1 MLKWQNKYAEID
13 KHLKDSRVLEIE
25 RDALAGQVEQLEYKA
40 TQGALVLKEND
51 DLRSKIG
58 QLTAQNEALC
68 AELRACRQ
76 NLEEAEREGEIARK
90 SWAAAEAA
98 LRDHNLKNTEA
109 NYKRTMETMEASIRQ
124 LMSEQASSD
133 VSMRELQEQV
143 SALKCQLRAKDD
155 DIKKALLAA
164 DEQRHTVDVLRR
176 QMHSWA
182 SVSDKEQQARIRELQ
197 AALDTA
203 LSDAQELSHYKDEC
217 ARLRSQVEQERLV
230 ILDLKNH
237 LGLGTHA
244 QVESRVTPR
253 SVNPLESLLAT
264 MTRPSSSR
272 GATPRSAGGGG
283 VGGGGGREECL
294 RDEVALL
301 HEQVMA
307 LQLQLAE
314 KETQHTALLDHTD
327 ALESLITRERAAS
340 KSSLLH
346 PTSTARLRLLP

>member
-1 MLKWQNKYAEID
+1 MHLFAIAFLLAIIAIGSSFAKTIAKLK
-13 KHLKDSRVLEIE
+13 
-25 RDALAGQVEQLEYKA
+25 RDALHRELALE
-40 TQGALVLKEND
+40 V
-51 DLRSKIG
+51 
-58 QLTAQNEALC
+58 
-68 AELRACRQ
+68 
-76 NLEEAEREGEIARK
+76 
-90 SWAAAEAA
+90 
-98 LRDHNLKNTEA
+98 
-109 NYKRTMETMEASIRQ
+109 
-124 LMSEQASSD
+124 
-133 VSMRELQEQV
+133 MREQTQADFD
-143 SALKCQLRAKDD
+143 ALSEETKAD

-230 ILDLKNH
+230 IADLKNH